1 MENPAN
7 SKSPPTLSASPTLSD
22 TVHQQ
27 LFKMLARNLDYAP
40 SAADLPAVIQVMIE
54 DLRRHGLSDGD
65 SDRVAEAF
73 CTLGPHLQKWPT
85 SRMVIESLP
94 SKRMERS
101 TRLLVPPTPLDEYC
115 DEYLRSHPGATKKDA
130 CLEYLRQKQL
140 LKNLPESVQV
150 EDDEARAE
158 REAIQSE
165 GT

>member
-7 SKSPPTLSASPTLSD
+7 SKSPPTLSAKPTMSD

-73 CTLGPHLQKWPT
+73 CTLGPHLQKWRT
-85 SRMVIESLP
+85 SRMVIDALP
-94 SKRMERS
+94 TKPFPRQSRM
-101 TRLLVPPTPLDEYC
+101 LVPPTALDGYC
-115 DEYLRSHPGATKKDA
+115 DEYMRNNPGASKKDA
-130 CLEYLRQKQL
+130 CLSYLRQKQL
-140 LKNLPESVQV
+140 LKNLPESVSA
-150 EDDEARAE
+150 EDDEAAVE
-158 REAIQSE
+158 RKAIQEE
-165 GT
+165 GA